1 MSLFVECMTRPYR
14 VQQVPDVPDYIQMM
28 RQRVYPVRSDVV
40 EGHTSPHWNQD
51 KKIFASLKDNRIKT
65 IGNLINH
72 TSGLKMIMRPL
83 PVYEA
88 NLNLFP
94 L

>member
-1 MSLFVECMTRPYR
+1 
-14 VQQVPDVPDYIQMM
+14 MM
-28 RQRVYPVRSDVV
+28 RQHVYPVRSDVV

-51 KKIFASLKDNRIKT
+51 KKNLASLKDILTMDRIKT

-72 TSGLKMIMRPL
+72 TSGLKMIVRPL

-88 NLNLFP
+88 NTQSVVHSVP
-94 L
+94 S